1 MSDATPPPP
10 PPPDPPPDGP
20 PDGPPPP
27 PPPPSP
33 DLTVPQPPPFLPMPP
48 SDPTYASGTQFA
60 SERNSSKVLLY
71 VGIGCGLLALI
82 AIVAVVIGV
91 GWGVRKVGGVVSELQ
106 ANPEKFAAEMIVKS
120 NPDLEVVT
128 SDETKGEITFR
139 TKKTGE
145 TTTVS
150 YAEAAKGNLTIKK
163 SGPDGEETVTI
174 DAGQGRV
181 RVEAPAWFP
190 VMEGLVTAGPGIRST
205 TGTQESLHL
214 TATSAAASEA
224 IVAFY
229 TDELDKLGFTIS
241 RQSQS
246 AGALAHERIEAADE
260 TGGRRVMIDVSRS
273 APDAPAGIVVTLEGP
288 ASP

>member
-1 MSDATPPPP
+1 
-10 PPPDPPPDGP
+10 
-20 PDGPPPP
+20 
-27 PPPPSP
+27 
-33 DLTVPQPPPFLPMPP
+33 MPP

-163 SGPDGEETVTI
+163 SGPDGEDTVTI

-181 RVEAPAWFP
+181 RVESPDGVTTTELGGWKEAPAWFP